1 MVLRQVLRWVNSIVA
16 SGSGVKLTK
25 MDIWK
30 MNERIRELEIQC
42 WEPRQY
48 GPAWFN
54 STKFAQLIVQ
64 ECAQVLETNGDNQRT
79 IRMTE
84 STGHNKTTDWM
95 EGYEEAVNQ
104 YGGYLLK
111 KNAKQIKK
119 HFGVEE

>member
-1 MVLRQVLRWVNSIVA
+1 M
-16 SGSGVKLTK
+16 K
-25 MDIWK
+25 D
-30 MNERIRELEIQC
+30 RIRELWAQC
-42 WEPRQY
+42 VIKH
-48 GPAWFN
+48 
-54 STKFAQLIVQ
+54 TKTPMNWQDVADEFAELIVR

-95 EGYEEAVNQ
+95 EGYEEAVKQ

>member
-1 MVLRQVLRWVNSIVA
+1 
-16 SGSGVKLTK
+16 
-25 MDIWK
+25 
-30 MNERIRELEIQC
+30 MNERIKELANKAGYDDLIYEISK
-42 WEPRQY
+42 E
-48 GPAWFN
+48 GLD
-54 STKFAQLIVQ
+54 KFAEMIVK

-111 KNAKQIKK
+111 KNAKQIKQ

>member
-1 MVLRQVLRWVNSIVA
+1 
-16 SGSGVKLTK
+16 
-25 MDIWK
+25 
-30 MNERIRELEIQC
+30 MNERIKELALQAGFHTDEPTKNFGNYQEDKEYFIADDFIHVELE
-42 WEPRQY
+42 
-48 GPAWFN
+48 
-54 STKFAQLIVQ
+54 KFAQLIVQ

-84 STGHNKTTDWM
+84 STGHNKTTDWV

-111 KNAKQIKK
+111 KNAKQIKQ